1 VIGVRP
7 ARRGDA
13 TAIGRIHVET
23 WRDSY
28 AGLLPDREL
37 LRMSTE
43 IEGGRWERSL
53 AGSEKVLVAEEEGT
67 VIGFGSCGRCRIRTL
82 PYDGEVYTL
91 YVAPDFQGRG
101 AGRALLTALF
111 RDLAAAGLHSALIW
125 VLKENQSRF
134 FYEAMGGRY
143 IAERDE
149 VFWGVAVSEIA
160 YGWDALTA
168 PCSPR

>member
-1 VIGVRP
+1 MIGVRS

-13 TAIGRIHVET
+13 AAIGRIHVET

-37 LRMSTE
+37 LRMSSE

-53 AGSEKVLVAEEEGT
+53 GGREKVLVAEEDGA
-67 VIGFGSCGRCRIRTL
+67 VIGFGSCGRCRLRAL
-82 PYDGEVYTL
+82 PFDGEVYTL
-91 YVAPDFQGRG
+91 YVAPDHQGHG
-101 AGRALLTALF
+101 AGRALLTGLF
-111 RDLAAAGLHSALIW
+111 GELASSGCKSALVW
-125 VLKENQSRF
+125 VLSENPSRF
-134 FYEAMGGRY
+134 FYEAMGGRQV
-143 IAERDE
+143 ADREEDL
-149 VFWGVAVSEIA
+149 WGTRVSECA